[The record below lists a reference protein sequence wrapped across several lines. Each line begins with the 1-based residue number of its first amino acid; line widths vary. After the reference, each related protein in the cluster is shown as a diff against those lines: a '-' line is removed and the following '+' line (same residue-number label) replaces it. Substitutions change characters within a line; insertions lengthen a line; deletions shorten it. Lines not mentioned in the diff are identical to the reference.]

1 MLRKIMIALSTAAA
15 LGVASAAVA
24 MPEKPCI
31 QPYDGS
37 GVPVAPYCR

>member
-1 MLRKIMIALSTAAA
+1 MLRRIMIALSAAVV

-24 MPEKPCI
+24 MPVKPCI
-31 QPYDGS
+31 QQYDGA